1 MVNAAL
7 SADTRSDLYKER
19 LSDRLMSLY
28 CITLGRMFKVHVCSL
43 SECVWAVRDLL
54 TEICEFC
61 LEVVR
66 TFDTTAVFV
75 VGLLSQK
82 KKTK

>member
-1 MVNAAL
+1 M
-7 SADTRSDLYKER
+7 
-19 LSDRLMSLY
+19 
-28 CITLGRMFKVHVCSL
+28 HVCSL

-82 KKTK
+82 KKQNNQVYVFFLIILTFRIVAVFMLL